1 MAEIE
6 HIDLL
11 SNELDKVKNSKD
23 ISDGEKEKIL
33 DYIKS
38 KRAQNLILS
47 PNLLSSFLN
56 FAQDVGLPATRDM
69 VEYSLGSNKKKA
81 DAAITALKAAKIL
94 DTYSVAGGVM
104 KDIIRRTWKDD
115 KEIKKN
121 PEDEI
126 EVFDYHPDFISE
138 LGLII
143 GKLKL
148 KSEEIMS
155 SKKIIQ
161 EGKEIL
167 NKLRREIEVPH
178 LINEAHEPRD
188 DESDFFNHLSDD
200 VVEQLMDGLLLVVSE
215 LEAQGKIKKFK
226 KPSDAKTALMAAIR
240 KMYQSRGL
248 VGKEARKLQKSG
260 SKKIIR
266 QAKRD
271 IQKAQ

>member
-1 MAEIE
+1 MAGLE

-69 VEYSLGSNKKKA
+69 VEYSLGNSKKES

-94 DTYSVAGGVM
+94 DTYDVSGGVM

-126 EVFDYHPDFISE
+126 EVFDYHPDFVSE
-138 LGLII
+138 LGLIV

-148 KSEEIMS
+148 KSEDIMS

-167 NKLRREIEVPH
+167 NKLRREIETPH
-178 LINEAHEPRD
+178 SINEAHEPVD

-248 VGKEARKLQKSG
+248 VGREARKLQKFG

-271 IQKAQ
+271 IQKAK

>member
-1 MAEIE
+1 MGKID

-38 KRAQNLILS
+38 KKAQNLVLS
-47 PNLLSSFLN
+47 PGLLSSFLN
-56 FAQDVGLPATRDM
+56 FSQTVGLPATKDM
-69 VEYSLGSNKKKA
+69 VEFSLGSSKRES
-81 DAAITALKAAKIL
+81 DSAILALKAAKIL
-94 DTYSVAGGVM
+94 DTYEVAGGVM
-104 KDIIRRTWKDD
+104 KDIIRRTWQDD
-115 KEIKKN
+115 KKIKKN
-121 PEDEI
+121 PENEI

-138 LGLII
+138 LGLIV

-148 KSEEIMS
+148 KSEDTMS

-161 EGKEIL
+161 EGKEVL
-167 NKLRREIEVPH
+167 NKLRREIESP
-178 LINEAHEPRD
+178 LNEAVED
-188 DESDFFNHLSDD
+188 DEMEFFKHLDD
-200 VVEQLMDGLLLVVSE
+200 DTVEQLMDGLLLVVSE

-226 KPSDAKTALMAAIR
+226 KPNDAKNALMAAIR

-248 VGKEARKLQKSG
+248 VGKEARKLQRSG
-260 SKKIIR
+260 SKKIMR